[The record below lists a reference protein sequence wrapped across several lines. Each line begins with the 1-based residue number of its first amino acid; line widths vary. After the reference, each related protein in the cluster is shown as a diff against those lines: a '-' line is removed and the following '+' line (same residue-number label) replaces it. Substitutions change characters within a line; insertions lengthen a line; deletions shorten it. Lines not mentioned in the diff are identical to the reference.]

1 MWWKVGAV
9 ILFLIAFTAV
19 VVTITGANR
28 WQARTGELQARL
40 AAGQTGVT
48 PSTYDPGELAGL
60 PAPVQRYLQAV
71 LRPGQPMITAV
82 AISHSGT
89 FNMGTTDE
97 RWRPFASEQRVVT
110 RRPGFVW
117 DARISMAP
125 GLTAFVHDAYVTGEG
140 ILTARLFGLLTV
152 MEQPPTA
159 ELAEGE
165 LMRYLAEGAWYPT
178 ALLPSQGVDWEA
190 VNEAQAQA
198 TLRDSGVTV
207 TLLFTFDDE
216 GLIDTVYADGRY
228 REQEGVQVATPWQG
242 HFWQYERRDGLLIP
256 LAGEVS
262 WLLPA
267 GPLPYWRGDI
277 EALHYDYAPQ
287 VGAKARPG

>member
-1 MWWKVGAV
+1 MWWKIGAV
-9 ILFLIAFTAV
+9 ILFLIVFTAV
-19 VVTITGANR
+19 VAITTGSNR
-28 WQARTGELQARL
+28 WQAQTRELQARL
-40 AAGQTGVT
+40 ARGQTAVA
-48 PSTYDPGELAGL
+48 PATYDPAELAGL
-60 PAPVQRYLQAV
+60 PDPVRRYFETV
-71 LRPGQPMITAV
+71 LTPGQPMITAV
-82 AISHSGT
+82 SISHSGT

-97 RWRPFASEQRVVT
+97 RWRPFTSEQQVVT
-110 RRPGFVW
+110 QRPGFVW

-152 MEQPPTA
+152 MEQPPTP

-178 ALLPSQGVDWEA
+178 ALLPSQGVVWEA
-190 VNEAQAQA
+190 VNEMQAQA
-198 TLRDSGVTV
+198 TLRDGDVTV
-207 TLLFTFDDE
+207 TLLFTFNNE
-216 GLIDTVYADGRY
+216 GLLDTVYADGRY
-228 REQEGVQVATPWQG
+228 REQDGVQVATPWQG
-242 HFWQYERRDGLLIP
+242 RFWQYEQRDGMLIP

-277 EALHYDYAPQ
+277 EAIRFDYVP
-287 VGAKARPG
+287 